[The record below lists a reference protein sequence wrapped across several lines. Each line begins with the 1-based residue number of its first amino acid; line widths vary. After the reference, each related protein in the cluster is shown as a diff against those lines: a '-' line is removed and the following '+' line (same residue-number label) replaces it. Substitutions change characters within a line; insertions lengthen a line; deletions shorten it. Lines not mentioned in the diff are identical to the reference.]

1 MGPLS
6 NKERREDYVVSAK
19 QVRENV
25 AASAAE
31 RRKEELHRLKLQG
44 EAAKYGVPA
53 PKPAAPQPAA
63 PLSAAAVAGP
73 TDPVQAGDVVPA
85 MLTPGEAVIPA
96 PAAQDPA
103 NKGIIQRLVAQGRG
117 ANDAVRGLMQH
128 FIGGAATAIPEQGGV
143 QNATRS
149 MTGRG
154 RQIEDA
160 ERKALGLNNGTT
172 SVPFPLARSQRKK

>member
-53 PKPAAPQPAA
+53 PKPAAPAAPAA
-63 PLSAAAVAGP
+63 PLSAAAAAGP
-73 TDPVQAGDVVPA
+73 AAGDVVPA